1 MSLQKRTYVSG
12 ATIITAENLNDIQD
26 SIISLEGKN
35 IPNASS
41 SDNGKFLRIV
51 EGKPAWASL
60 TNVAEEGA

>member
-1 MSLQKRTYVSG
+1 MSLQKRTYISG
-12 ATIITAENLNDIQD
+12 TTIITAENLNDIQD

-35 IPNASS
+35 IPSASS

-51 EGKPAWASL
+51 GGAPAWVSL